1 MSAGFFGFE
10 MSTMSTSG
18 PSSLST
24 MTAYALSP
32 ASHAK
37 MLWMSLAAFL
47 PWPATVES
55 PKPSTSGV
63 GLDGFETS

>member
-24 MTAYALSP
+24 ITAYAFVP

-37 MLWMSLAAFL
+37 TLWMSFAAFL
-47 PWPATVES
+47 PWP
-55 PKPSTSGV
+55 GD
-63 GLDGFETS
+63 GLVAEALDERRRMGGLETS